1 MVLDPLCGVG
11 TIPFEACLQGRV
23 GIGNDLSE
31 LAYVVT
37 KPKLKSLIIVVWKML
52 YVN

>member
-31 LAYVVT
+31 LAYIVT
-37 KPKLKSLIIVVWKML
+37 KAKVEKP
-52 YVN
+52 